1 MTTPSPTR
9 NTTAI
14 NAVARETLHRIAS
27 ERISPTPEAYAR
39 IYAQIA
45 ATHPDHPGTV
55 AAPAT
60 NHTFDGKAS
69 AGLIARLLTQ
79 LDVHHAGITIT
90 RKREGL
96 KRALVPRMEPLEA
109 LFARLNRL
117 MDSWN
122 GPNADTGDHV
132 NAFLGTDIMG
142 AGGDPAS
149 GGDAGAASTAALSAS
164 QVFTPPAQ
172 LFTAADAPS
181 APLRDARSAAA
192 SVRTAASS
200 SELSERMISFRLAG
214 LLALLLKNID
224 DLTPESALL
233 GNQIEQIGRVLT
245 APLTEKKLD
254 ETERCLR
261 ALIVRQGAI
270 KHSIDETKRAVRDLA
285 ESLLERLAS
294 LVNSTDSYAVRVVDM
309 AEQIAA
315 TDDLGKL
322 STLTKTLVAD
332 TRLMSS
338 SVAAERAL
346 LLESQ
351 ERVKALEQQTLTLET
366 ELREASTL
374 VRTDPLTRAM
384 NRRGFADAFRA
395 ELTRSEGQAL
405 PSIALIDV
413 DNFQA
418 HQRGTRPLDRRR
430 GPLQRGRGPPSL
442 RRAVQCRGAP
452 RWRGIRADV
461 PRQVGRGNAARD
473 RPHATRAGRTPRRR
487 VVASAAGHVLGRR
500 RAGQGRRDARGS
512 HHASRPGIAARQGR
526 RQELHLRRDE
536 RRRDDARLSRALRGA
551 HHAPLPGIS
560 PDHRR
565 VVTRVDRIAPPK

>member
-1 MTTPSPTR
+1 MTTPSLTR
-9 NTTAI
+9 SSTAI

-45 ATHPDHPGTV
+45 ATHPDHPGS
-55 AAPAT
+55 ALAGAPVHNT
-60 NHTFDGKAS
+60 LDGKAS
-69 AGLIARLLTQ
+69 AALIARLLTQ

-96 KRALVPRMEPLEA
+96 KRALVPRLEPLEA

-122 GPNADTGDHV
+122 GPNADLGDHV
-132 NAFLGTDIMG
+132 NQFLGTDIL
-142 AGGDPAS
+142 GGGSAEPATDTTPES
-149 GGDAGAASTAALSAS
+149 RLNAS
-164 QVFTPPAQ
+164 QAFSPPTQ
-172 LFTAADAPS
+172 IFAATEPLPPREAKPPS
-181 APLRDARSAAA
+181 AGSRP
-192 SVRTAASS
+192 TASS

-214 LLALLLKNID
+214 LLNLLLKNID

-309 AEQIAA
+309 AEQIAG
-315 TDDLGKL
+315 TNDLGKL
-322 STLTKTLVAD
+322 STLTQALVTD

-346 LLESQ
+346 LLESR
-351 ERVKALEQQTLTLET
+351 ERVHALEQQTLALET

-384 NRRGFADAFRA
+384 NRRGFADAFRS
-395 ELTRSEGQAL
+395 ELTRSEGAKL
-405 PSIALIDV
+405 PSIALLDV
-413 DNFQA
+413 DNFKRINEEHGHSIGDEVLCSVVEVLHRCA
-418 HQRGTRPLDRRR
+418 APFNVVARHGGEEFALMFPGKSVEETELALVKMQRALTDHLGSESSPLPRVTFSAGVAQVKEDE
-430 GPLQRGRGPPSL
+430 SL
-442 RRAVQCRGAP
+442 AEV
-452 RWRGIRADV
+452 ITRADQAL
-461 PRQVGRGNAARD
+461 RQAKS
-473 RPHATRAGRTPRRR
+473 AGKNCI
-487 VVASAAGHVLGRR
+487 VVAAPVAETS
-500 RAGQGRRDARGS
+500 
-512 HHASRPGIAARQGR
+512 PG
-526 RQELHLRRDE
+526 
-536 RRRDDARLSRALRGA
+536 
-551 HHAPLPGIS
+551 
-560 PDHRR
+560 
-565 VVTRVDRIAPPK
+565 

>member
-1 MTTPSPTR
+1 MTTPSSTR
-9 NTTAI
+9 SNTAI

-27 ERISPTPEAYAR
+27 ERISPTPETYAR

-45 ATHPDHPGTV
+45 TTHPDHPG
-55 AAPAT
+55 AALTTTPG
-60 NHTFDGKAS
+60 HTLDGKTS
-69 AGLIARLLTQ
+69 AALIARLLTQ
-79 LDVHHAGITIT
+79 LDVCHAGITIT

-96 KRALVPRMEPLEA
+96 KRALVPRMEPLDA

-122 GPNADTGDHV
+122 GPNADLGDHV
-132 NAFLGTDIMG
+132 NQFLGTDILG
-142 AGGDPAS
+142 AGSAEPPAS
-149 GGDAGAASTAALSAS
+149 AATPTVLNASQAFAPPPQLFAPDPPGSPPALARDPKQPGAASRPT
-164 QVFTPPAQ
+164 
-172 LFTAADAPS
+172 
-181 APLRDARSAAA
+181 
-192 SVRTAASS
+192 ASS

-214 LLALLLKNID
+214 LLSLLLKNID

-322 STLTKTLVAD
+322 STLTQALVAD

-351 ERVKALEQQTLTLET
+351 ERVKALEQQTTALET

-384 NRRGFADAFRA
+384 NRRGFADAFRS
-395 ELTRSEGQAL
+395 ELMRSEGVAL
-405 PSIALIDV
+405 PTIALIDV
-413 DNFQA
+413 DNFKRINEDYGHSIGDEVLCNVVEVLHRCA
-418 HQRGTRPLDRRR
+418 APFNVVARHGGEEFSLMFPGKSVAETELALVKMQRALTDHLGSESSPLPRVTFSAGVAQVRDDE
-430 GPLQRGRGPPSL
+430 SL
-442 RRAVQCRGAP
+442 ADV
-452 RWRGIRADV
+452 ITRADQAL
-461 PRQVGRGNAARD
+461 RQAKS
-473 RPHATRAGRTPRRR
+473 AGKNCI
-487 VVASAAGHVLGRR
+487 VVATAAETSLG
-500 RAGQGRRDARGS
+500 
-512 HHASRPGIAARQGR
+512 
-526 RQELHLRRDE
+526 
-536 RRRDDARLSRALRGA
+536 
-551 HHAPLPGIS
+551 
-560 PDHRR
+560 
-565 VVTRVDRIAPPK
+565 